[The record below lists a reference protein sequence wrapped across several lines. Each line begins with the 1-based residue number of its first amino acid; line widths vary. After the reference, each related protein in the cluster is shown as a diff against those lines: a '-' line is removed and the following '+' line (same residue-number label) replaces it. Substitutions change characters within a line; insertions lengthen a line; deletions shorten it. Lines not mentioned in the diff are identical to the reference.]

1 MKSDLLALAFAIPV
15 IVQQVLARRRLGEG
29 ADGRYLSGAQSGA
42 ERHGQRMSRSLG
54 RVRLALLR
62 RCRYLEL
69 GHRVR
74 VLDPDPPASGAS
86 HGNAGVISP
95 WTCVPQSMPGLWR
108 SVPKW
113 LLDPEG
119 PLVVRWRYAA
129 QFLPWAVKFL
139 RAGQAEKLPAI
150 ADAMSALNR
159 PNIDLYRHHLRGTGQ
174 EHLVANSCYV
184 HVYRRASAIDLNA
197 LAWRIRAERGVPM
210 EVVDA
215 ATLREMEPAL
225 SRDYEAAVILRDQA
239 RALDPGGVGKALA
252 EKARRMGANFERV
265 SVERLEPRAGGGWRL
280 TCNDGEREA
289 DLVVLAAGVWSARLL
304 ASLGVRVP
312 LEAERG
318 YHVVLRNPGITVN
331 NSIMETERKFVAS
344 SMSAGVRCAGTA
356 EFAGID
362 AAPDYRR
369 AKVFQTLARRMFPGI
384 NAEDAEE
391 WMGRRPSM
399 PDSLPC
405 IGPVPGQPD
414 LLVAF
419 GHSHYG
425 FGMAPATGR
434 IIANLANGTP
444 PNVDLA
450 PYRIDRFG

>member
-1 MKSDLLALAFAIPV
+1 MSKDVTIVGAGAVGIASAL
-15 IVQQVLARRRLGEG
+15 
-29 ADGRYLSGAQSGA
+29 
-42 ERHGQRMSRSLG
+42 SL
-54 RVRLALLR
+54 
-62 RCRYLEL
+62 LEL
-69 GHRVR
+69 GHRVT

-119 PLVVRWRYAA
+119 PLVVRWSYAA
-129 QFLPWAVKFL
+129 RFLPWAIKFL
-139 RAGQAEKLPAI
+139 RAGNPEKLPAI
-150 ADAMSALNR
+150 ADAMNALNR
-159 PNIDLYRHHLRGTGQ
+159 PNVDLYRHHLRGTGQ

-184 HVYRRASAIDLNA
+184 HVYRRAAAIDLNQIG
-197 LAWRIRAERGVPM
+197 WRLRAEHSVPM
-210 EVVDA
+210 EVIDA
-215 ATLREMEPAL
+215 PTLREMEPAL
-225 SRDYEAAVILRDQA
+225 SHDYEAAVIIKEQA

-252 EKARRMGANFERV
+252 EKARKMGANFKTTRV
-265 SVERLEPRAGGGWRL
+265 KELIPQPGGLWQL
-280 TCNDGEREA
+280 LCDGETHTA
-289 DLVVLAAGVWSARLL
+289 DTVVLAAGVWSARLL
-304 ASLGVRVP
+304 EPLGVRVP

-318 YHVVLRNPGITVN
+318 YHVVLRNPGVQIN
-331 NSIMETERKFVAS
+331 NSIMETDRKFVAS
-344 SMSAGVRCAGTA
+344 SMSAGVRMAGTA

-362 AAPDYRR
+362 AEPDYRR
-369 AKVFQTLARRMFPGI
+369 ARIFQSLARKIFPGI
-384 NAEDAEE
+384 NADDAEE

-405 IGPVPGQPD
+405 IGPVPGHEN

-434 IIANLANGTP
+434 IIGHLVNGSS
-444 PNVDLA
+444 PNVNLA